1 MNRFMSDRISS
12 RCRHVHTRRILQSI
26 VRETKARARTRSRLS
41 CAHRTFSFILSM
53 LNRRRH
59 HVELKVRLT
68 CRVTVISTECFVGII
83 LSIVIYFVCLVV
95 RRIMPVY
102 SLFLF
107 FFFFFFL
114 AVFRQRT
121 ATKSTRTLRQLSLGL
136 SSNKIRHSILSLTD
150 DTRTRNERQVT
161 NEQSEKTTAD
171 KENEF
176 GLNDTRTDE
185 RTSAKA
191 HGI

>member
-1 MNRFMSDRISS
+1 
-12 RCRHVHTRRILQSI
+12 
-26 VRETKARARTRSRLS
+26 
-41 CAHRTFSFILSM
+41 
-53 LNRRRH
+53 
-59 HVELKVRLT
+59 
-68 CRVTVISTECFVGII
+68 
-83 LSIVIYFVCLVV
+83 
-95 RRIMPVY
+95 MPVY
-102 SLFLF
+102 SLFLFFF